1 LELLYFLLDSKSRLP
16 ISEFSILCLMQVATD
31 NFVWRGESI
40 ATEVPEAKQDVIIAV
55 GDIR

>member
-1 LELLYFLLDSKSRLP
+1 
-16 ISEFSILCLMQVATD
+16 MQVATD